1 LFRPGDGPVGA
12 KDKQMPWLAIG
23 FGVVP
28 WPTRVTP
35 SLTAAF
41 LFEEHSMKNGN
52 GEWRA
57 KKAIRLNIGLTEKEW
72 AVLHKGLAIMHP
84 CGQPRVDPLESVSSH
99 QRNRIWALAL
109 LAVFKAVIRQGCPWL
124 ATCARRLM
132 RKWRNA

>member
-1 LFRPGDGPVGA
+1 
-12 KDKQMPWLAIG
+12 
-23 FGVVP
+23 
-28 WPTRVTP
+28 
-35 SLTAAF
+35 
-41 LFEEHSMKNGN
+41 MKNGN

-109 LAVFKAVIRQGCPWL
+109 LAVFKAVIRQGYMLLPLACDLRSETHEEMEERLRLEAAPDPERQPPEGPEGPPAKIDVGWL
-124 ATCARRLM
+124 QQHFPGR
-132 RKWRNA
+132 WS